1 MNLNFV
7 RSYKEFLQHSCISEK
22 VILAFLSLV
31 FFSLFSCVS
40 MTPVTEK
47 PSNVQKPCL
56 AFENRVYDFGI
67 AEPEQEITHTF
78 GFTNSC
84 SESVTI
90 TGVEAAC
97 SAWAKLI
104 SGRKI
109 SKDGYGKI
117 RAGFKTKRFEGRQKT
132 TIIVYS
138 NDPYKP
144 EIQLI
149 IKGMV
154 KHDVAVVPQ
163 GINFG
168 TVSQGEKVTRIVKI
182 LQLSPTQL
190 LLKRIVADP
199 QYFSIRTSRFEQ
211 ENNRGINIE
220 ITFVAGSQVGPFSDI
235 ITLHTNI
242 KRRPRIDIPVLAN
255 IVEKR

>member
-1 MNLNFV
+1 MKVNCITYY
-7 RSYKEFLQHSCISEK
+7 REFLQHLYIPEK
-22 VILAFLSLV
+22 VILIFISLV

-40 MTPVTEK
+40 MAPVTEK
-47 PSNVQKPCL
+47 PSSAQKSCL

-67 AEPEQEITHTF
+67 AGPEQEITHTF
-78 GFTNSC
+78 GFTNLC

-97 SAWAKLI
+97 GAWAKLI

-109 SKDGYGKI
+109 PKDGYGKI

-132 TIIVYS
+132 TVIVYS
-138 NDPYKP
+138 NDPYEP
-144 EIQLI
+144 EIQLV

-154 KHDVAVVPQ
+154 KHSVAVVPQ
-163 GINFG
+163 GVNFG
-168 TVSQGEKVTRIVKI
+168 TVSQGEKVTRIVKVF
-182 LQLSPTQL
+182 QLSPSQL

-211 ENNRGINIE
+211 ENSRGINVK
-220 ITFVAGSQVGPFSDI
+220 ITFIAGSQIGPFADI
-235 ITLHTNI
+235 ITLYTNI

-255 IVEKR
+255 IVQER